1 MNRET
6 ESEIRGWSAK
16 YNVVNALVRAA
27 DTTRRIFGDPYFI
40 KLRGYLMDGVFYH
53 PTETEVATMEM

>member
-6 ESEIRGWSAK
+6 ESEIVGWSAK
-16 YNVVNALVRAA
+16 YNVIKAMVQTPE
-27 DTTRRIFGDPYFI
+27 TTRRVFGDPYFI
-40 KLRGYLMDGVFYH
+40 KLRAYLLDGVFYH